1 MTEEIE
7 IVSSSDKNEND
18 LAALHA
24 IMEMILENR
33 DIKIPDE
40 FLDKLIREI
49 RKYL

>member
-1 MTEEIE
+1 LAEEIE
-7 IVSSSDKNEND
+7 VVSSSDKNEDD

-24 IMEMILENR
+24 IIEMILENR

-40 FLDKLIREI
+40 FLDKPIREI